1 MWRSRR
7 RRTARGLACA
17 EIVELVTEYL
27 DGALPADL
35 RAQVEAHLAGCDGC
49 AEYLDQ
55 MMRTSALLRAAAAA
69 GGGDTVTLSDHACAT
84 LTEAFRDWVDP
95 RPDLDGRAG
104 Y

>member
-7 RRTARGLACA
+7 RRTDRGLACA

-35 RAQVEAHLAGCDGC
+35 RTRVQAHLAGCDSC

-55 MMRTSALLRAAAAA
+55 IVQTSALLRAAAA
-69 GGGDTVTLSDHACAT
+69 GGDGETVALSDDACAT
-84 LTEAFRDWVDP
+84 LTEAFRDWVDS
-95 RPDLDGRAG
+95 RPDIDGRAG